1 MRVDYYNRARPM
13 HEPDS
18 LHLIFWGRESCAPK
32 HFFGPGMR
40 QFYKVHFVHSGQ
52 GIVQTEGRT
61 FEVYP
66 GQGFLSYP
74 DTMFYYE
81 ADAGNPW
88 TYSWIAFQGKQAE
101 EILSRTALNKE
112 QPVFPMDVMLMPKLY
127 DTLVQLQQQSSSGD
141 LRTQMALLDFLSTL
155 IEIFPA
161 FPAERVQPR
170 TQTDYIQR
178 SLEFL
183 HAHYNEQISI
193 EQLASMLG
201 LDRKYVSALFKK
213 ELGLPPRQYLLQY
226 RMNRACEMLREG
238 RYTVGEVAHS
248 VGYQD
253 IPLFSK
259 MFKKTMGISPKSYKE
274 NVYRRNS
281 KKPDSV

>member
-1 MRVDYYNRARPM
+1 MIYLRLDYYNNARPL

-18 LHLIFWGRESCAPK
+18 LHLIFWGREACAPK
-32 HFFGPGMR
+32 HSFGPGMR
-40 QFYKVHFVHSGQ
+40 EFYKVHFVHSGQ
-52 GIVQTEGRT
+52 GIVRTEGRT

-81 ADAGNPW
+81 ADADHPW

-101 EILSRTALNKE
+101 DILSRTALSKE
-112 QPVFPMDVMLMPKLY
+112 QPVFPMDVTLMPKLY
-127 DTLVQLQQQSSSGD
+127 DTLIQLQQPSPSGD
-141 LRTQMALLDFLSTL
+141 LRIQMALLDFLSTL
-155 IEIFPA
+155 IESFPSS
-161 FPAERVQPR
+161 PAERVQRR
-170 TQTDYIQR
+170 TQTEYIHR

-193 EQLASMLG
+193 EQLAAMLG

-226 RMNRACEMLREG
+226 RMKRACEMLREG
-238 RYTVGEVAHS
+238 KYTVSEVAHS

-253 IPLFSK
+253 ISLFSK
-259 MFKKTMGISPKSYKE
+259 MFKKTIGTSPRSYTK
-274 NVYRRNS
+274 NTT
-281 KKPDSV
+281 K

>member
-1 MRVDYYNRARPM
+1 M
-13 HEPDS
+13 HEPDG
-18 LHLIFWGRESCAPK
+18 LHLIFWGREACAPK
-32 HFFGPGMR
+32 HSFGPGR
-40 QFYKVHFVHSGQ
+40 REFYKVHFVHSGQ
-52 GIVQTEGRT
+52 GIVRTGSST

-81 ADAGNPW
+81 ADADHPW
-88 TYSWIAFQGKQAE
+88 TYSWIAFQGKQVE
-101 EILSRTALNKE
+101 EILSRSALSKA

-127 DTLVQLQQQSSSGD
+127 ETLVQLQQQTPSGD
-141 LRTQMALLDFLSTL
+141 LRIQIALLDFLSTL
-155 IEIFPA
+155 IEIFPSSQT
-161 FPAERVQPR
+161 ERRQRR
-170 TQTDYIQR
+170 TQTEYIQR

-193 EQLASMLG
+193 EQLASMLR

-238 RYTVGEVAHS
+238 DYTVGEVAHS

-259 MFKKTMGISPKSYKE
+259 MFKKTIGISPKSYQTNMTK
-274 NVYRRNS
+274 
-281 KKPDSV
+281 